1 MKYCLL
7 FSDCPLPKHLL
18 CVRRGETES
27 DDEVDDEEL
36 LRAAEQLE
44 GSEIERSQEGV
55 HSEDIDCLE
64 ATDDE
69 LLLAATAMDEVVN
82 G

>member
-1 MKYCLL
+1 M
-7 FSDCPLPKHLL
+7 
-18 CVRRGETES
+18 ES

-44 GSEIERSQEGV
+44 GSQIGRSQEGV
-55 HSEDIDCLE
+55 HSEDIDSLE

-69 LLLAATAMDEVVN
+69 LLLAATAIDEVVN